1 MDGNRRRKIKLP
13 TGMHFSVNDDDDDY
27 DYADFY

>member
-13 TGMHFSVNDDDDDY
+13 TGMHFSVNDDDY